1 MQLKWAI
8 LAVGVGALAAL
19 QISNQKAA
27 ADPALATQASIGGDA
42 FMAKVKHGFGS
53 LGCKMIGNVVRK
65 MSVGTNEE
73 LKTIKTGLKKAQGRD
88 GQAARDAAKT
98 AVELDK
104 TALTALKDG
113 KPVLA
118 MNSAMKA
125 KDFVSVAKR
134 ILETP

>member
-8 LAVGVGALAAL
+8 LAVGVGALAAT

-27 ADPALATQASIGGDA
+27 AEPTLAARAGVGSDA
-42 FMAKVKHGFGS
+42 IMAKVKHS
-53 LGCKMIGNVVRK
+53 LGALSCKMIGGIVTK
-65 MSVGTNEE
+65 MSLGTNEE
-73 LKTIKTGLKKAQGRD
+73 LKTIKTALKKAQGRD
-88 GQAARDAAKT
+88 GQTARDAAKT

-104 TALTALKDG
+104 TALAALKDG

-134 ILETP
+134 ILEAS

>member
-8 LAVGVGALAAL
+8 LAVGVGALAAT

-27 ADPALATQASIGGDA
+27 ADPTLATQAAVSSDA
-42 FMAKVKHGFGS
+42 IMTKVKHGIGALS
-53 LGCKMIGNVVRK
+53 CKMIGGIVTK
-65 MSVGTNEE
+65 MSLGTNEE
-73 LKTIKTGLKKAQGRD
+73 LKTIKTALKKAQGRD

-134 ILETP
+134 ILEAS